1 MPPSTSAGT
10 DPAADPRPDDL
21 PVSVSPALYVVATP
35 IGNLEDVG
43 RRAARILRSVS
54 VVAAEDTR
62 SSQPLLRSVGS
73 SARCIALHAHNEAGA
88 AGDIIARILQGQAV
102 ALISDAGTP
111 GISDP
116 GARLVTAAHQAGV
129 RVVPIPGASA
139 TTTLVSAAGLPDGR
153 FLFEGFLPSR
163 PKQRRE
169 RLAKL
174 DALSFAFLIFEAPHR
189 IEETAA
195 DIAATFEPQR
205 ELVVGRELT
214 KQFEQVVRLRVGEFP
229 AWLAADSNHRR
240 GEFALLLFAA
250 APGDADDEA
259 QRPEVSET
267 GARAMAVLSE
277 SMPPR
282 QAARLAA
289 RISGDAA
296 DALYRRAV
304 SDREARRQESDR
316 LEEGPA
322 DAEPD
327 G

>member
-10 DPAADPRPDDL
+10 DPAADRQPDDL
-21 PVSVSPALYVVATP
+21 PVSLSPALYVVATP
-35 IGNLEDVG
+35 IGNLEDIG

-62 SSQPLLRSVGS
+62 SSQPLLRSLGS
-73 SARCIALHAHNEAGA
+73 AARCIALHAHNEAAA
-88 AGDIIARILQGQAV
+88 AGDIIARIQQGQSV

-116 GARLVTAAHQAGV
+116 GARLVTAAHEAGV

-139 TTTLVSAAGLPDGR
+139 TTALVSAAGLPEGR

-163 PKQRRE
+163 PKQRRK
-169 RLAKL
+169 RLAEL
-174 DALSFAFLIFEAPHR
+174 DALSCAFLIFEAPHR

-195 DIAATFEPQR
+195 DLAAAFEPQR
-205 ELVVGRELT
+205 QLVVGRELT
-214 KQFEQVVRLRVGEFP
+214 KQFEQVVRLEVGAFP
-229 AWLAADSNHRR
+229 AWLAEDANRRR
-240 GEFALLLFAA
+240 GEFALLVFA
-250 APGDADDEA
+250 PVRSDEA
-259 QRPEVSET
+259 DEADRAEVSDI
-267 GARAMAVLSE
+267 GIRAIGVLSE

-304 SDREARRQESDR
+304 SDRKDRRAAEGSEGGESP
-316 LEEGPA
+316 GA
-322 DAEPD
+322 TEPD
-327 G
+327 

>member
-1 MPPSTSAGT
+1 MG
-10 DPAADPRPDDL
+10 
-21 PVSVSPALYVVATP
+21 TP
-35 IGNLEDVG
+35 IGNLEDIG
-43 RRAARILRSVS
+43 RRAARILRSVA

-62 SSQPLLRSVGS
+62 SSQPLLRSLAS
-73 SARCIALHAHNEAGA
+73 QARCIALHAHNEAAA

-116 GARLVTAAHQAGV
+116 GARLVAAAHDAGV
-129 RVVPIPGASA
+129 KVVPIPGASA

-163 PKQRRE
+163 PKQRRK
-169 RLAKL
+169 RLAEL
-174 DALSFAFLIFEAPHR
+174 DALSCAFLIFEAPHR

-195 DIAATFEPQR
+195 DLAAAFEPQR
-205 ELVVGRELT
+205 EMAVGRELT

-229 AWLAADSNHRR
+229 AWLAEDSNHRR

-250 APGDADDEA
+250 AGGDRADNAE
-259 QRPEVSET
+259 RPEVSEI
-267 GARAMAVLSE
+267 GIRAISVLSE

-304 SDREARRQESDR
+304 SDREGRRAGS
-316 LEEGPA
+316 A
-322 DAEPD
+322 DSNGAAAGTKPD

>member
-1 MPPSTSAGT
+1 M
-10 DPAADPRPDDL
+10 
-21 PVSVSPALYVVATP
+21 ATP
-35 IGNLEDVG
+35 IGNLEDIG

-62 SSQPLLRSVGS
+62 SSQPLLKSVGS
-73 SARCIALHAHNEAGA
+73 GARCVALHAHNEAEA
-88 AGDIIARILQGQAV
+88 AGDIVARILQGQAV

-116 GARLVTAAHQAGV
+116 GARLVAAAHRAGA

-139 TTTLVSAAGLPDGR
+139 TTALVSAAGLPDGR

-163 PKQRRE
+163 PKQRRQ
-169 RLAKL
+169 RLAEL
-174 DALSFAFLIFEAPHR
+174 DALSCPFLIFEAPHR

-195 DIAATFEPQR
+195 DLEAAFEPQR

-214 KQFEQVVRLRVGEFP
+214 KQFEQVVRIGIGEFP
-229 AWLAADSNHRR
+229 AWLAADPNRRR
-240 GEFALLLFAA
+240 GEFALLVFAA
-250 APGDADDEA
+250 ARRDADEEDA
-259 QRPEVSET
+259 QRRLVSEV

-277 SMPPR
+277 TMPPR
-282 QAARLAA
+282 QAARTAA

-304 SDREARRQESDR
+304 DDRKGRP
-316 LEEGPA
+316 GPQA
-322 DAEPD
+322 AAGDED
-327 G
+327 GP

>member
-1 MPPSTSAGT
+1 LSA
-10 DPAADPRPDDL
+10 
-21 PVSVSPALYVVATP
+21 ALYVVATP
-35 IGNLEDVG
+35 IGNLEDIG

-62 SSQPLLRSVGS
+62 SSQPLLKSVGTG
-73 SARCIALHAHNEAGA
+73 ARCVALHAHNEAEA
-88 AGDIIARILQGQAV
+88 AGDIVARILQGQAV

-116 GARLVTAAHQAGV
+116 GARLVAAAHRAGV

-163 PKQRRE
+163 PKQRRQ
-169 RLAKL
+169 RLAEL
-174 DALSFAFLIFEAPHR
+174 DALSCPFLIFEAPHR

-195 DIAATFEPQR
+195 DLESAFEPQR

-214 KQFEQVVRLRVGEFP
+214 KQFEQVVRMEIGEFP
-229 AWLAADSNHRR
+229 AWLAADPNRRR
-240 GEFALLLFAA
+240 GEFALLVFAA
-250 APGDADDEA
+250 ARRDADEEDA
-259 QRPEVSET
+259 QRQLVSEV

-277 SMPPR
+277 TMPPR
-282 QAARLAA
+282 QAARAAA
-289 RISGDAA
+289 RISGDAP

-304 SDREARRQESDR
+304 DDRKGR
-316 LEEGPA
+316 LGPGE
-322 DAEPD
+322 DD
-327 G
+327 GP

>member
-10 DPAADPRPDDL
+10 DPAADRRPDDL
-21 PVSVSPALYVVATP
+21 PVSLSPALYVVGTP
-35 IGNLEDVG
+35 IGNLEDIG
-43 RRAARILRSVS
+43 RRAARILRSVA

-62 SSQPLLRSVGS
+62 SSQPLLRSLAS
-73 SARCIALHAHNEAGA
+73 PARCIALHAHNEAAA

-116 GARLVTAAHQAGV
+116 GARLVAAAHDAGV
-129 RVVPIPGASA
+129 KVVPIPGASA

-163 PKQRRE
+163 PKQRRK
-169 RLAKL
+169 RLAEL
-174 DALSFAFLIFEAPHR
+174 DALSCAFLIFEAPHR

-195 DIAATFEPQR
+195 DLAAAFEPQR
-205 ELVVGRELT
+205 EMAVGRELT

-229 AWLAADSNHRR
+229 AWLAEDSNHRR

-250 APGDADDEA
+250 AGGGRADDA
-259 QRPEVSET
+259 GRPEVSEI
-267 GARAMAVLSE
+267 GIRAISVLSE

-304 SDREARRQESDR
+304 SDREGRRAGS
-316 LEEGPA
+316 A
-322 DAEPD
+322 DSNGAAAGTKPD
-327 G
+327 D

>member
-10 DPAADPRPDDL
+10 DPAADRRPDDL
-21 PVSVSPALYVVATP
+21 PVSLSPALYVVGTP
-35 IGNLEDVG
+35 IGNLEDIG
-43 RRAARILRSVS
+43 RRAARILRSVA

-62 SSQPLLRSVGS
+62 SSQPLLRSLAS
-73 SARCIALHAHNEAGA
+73 PARCIALHAHNEAAA

-116 GARLVTAAHQAGV
+116 GARLVAAAHDAGV
-129 RVVPIPGASA
+129 KVVPIPGASA

-163 PKQRRE
+163 PKQRRK
-169 RLAKL
+169 RLAEL
-174 DALSFAFLIFEAPHR
+174 DALSCAFLIFEAPHR

-195 DIAATFEPQR
+195 DLAAAFEPQR
-205 ELVVGRELT
+205 EMAVGRELT

-229 AWLAADSNHRR
+229 AWLAEDSNHRR

-250 APGDADDEA
+250 AGGDRADNAE
-259 QRPEVSET
+259 RPEVSEI
-267 GARAMAVLSE
+267 GIRAISVLSE

-304 SDREARRQESDR
+304 SDREGRRAGS
-316 LEEGPA
+316 A
-322 DAEPD
+322 DSNGAAAGTKPD